1 MQMEIALYARVSIN
15 RPHQNQIQNQTQ
27 SVDQQI
33 ERLLAHMAKEA
44 QIQHPQSR
52 HLQWHLAQEHIYRD
66 DGYSGARLNRPGLDQ
81 LREHAA
87 MAAFQIVLITTPD
100 RLARNYVHQV
110 LLLDELKSKGCE
122 VVFLEHLMSDDPH
135 DQLLLQVR
143 GAVAEYERTLI
154 TDRMRRG
161 RQAKL
166 RSGQL
171 LPWTRQ
177 PYGYLLDPVDPD
189 HPRNPQ
195 GVRVDPVK
203 SEVVKQIF
211 AWYTDLSAPESL
223 YKVSQRL
230 TALQIPTPGGG
241 PLWKGATVRLIL
253 NNPTYTGTVYVG
265 RTHDIPSRRRKSAL
279 HPAGAANQ
287 RSQRPVPPSEWIA
300 LPAIPVP
307 ALVSEEIF
315 ALAQARLEG
324 NKRMASRI
332 AVTTPSTSI
341 CSEDWLVA
349 RNARWRVVPAPALL
363 STITTSAV
371 CVAIRCAQDQEQN
384 QKSAAKPALL
394 VLMSWTR

>member
-1 MQMEIALYARVSIN
+1 MPMEIALYARVSIN
-15 RPHQNQIQNQTQ
+15 RQHQNQTH

-33 ERLLAHMAKEA
+33 QRLMAYVTKETQT
-44 QIQHPQSR
+44 QIQAQHAQHSE
-52 HLQWHLAQEHIYRD
+52 WHLAQEHIYRD
-66 DGYSGARLNRPGLDQ
+66 DGYSGARLNRPGLDR
-81 LREHAA
+81 LREQAA

-110 LLLDELKSKGCE
+110 LLLDELKSKGCQ
-122 VVFLEHLMSDDPH
+122 VIFLEHPMSDDPH

-166 RSGQL
+166 HSGQL

-177 PYGYLLDPVDPD
+177 PYGYLLDPD

-195 GVRVDPVK
+195 GVRIDPVK
-203 SEVVKQIF
+203 AEVVRQIF
-211 AWYTDLSAPESL
+211 AWYTDLSTPTSL

-230 TALQIPTPGGG
+230 SALQIPTPGGG

-265 RTHDIPSRRRKSAL
+265 RKHEIPSRRRKSAL
-279 HPAGAANQ
+279 QPAGAANH
-287 RSQRPVPPSEWIA
+287 RSQLPVPPNEWIA

-307 ALVSEEIF
+307 ALVSKEIF
-315 ALAQARLEG
+315 GLAQARLEG
-324 NKRMASRI
+324 NKRMASRNN
-332 AVTTPSTSI
+332 TTYQYLLRGLVSCGQCKMACSARTSSAKYNYYI
-341 CSEDWLVA
+341 CSLRGNPLRSA
-349 RNARWRVVPAPALL
+349 RKRW
-363 STITTSAV
+363 T
-371 CVAIRCAQDQEQN
+371 
-384 QKSAAKPALL
+384 
-394 VLMSWTR
+394 

>member
-1 MQMEIALYARVSIN
+1 M
-15 RPHQNQIQNQTQ
+15 
-27 SVDQQI
+27 
-33 ERLLAHMAKEA
+33 
-44 QIQHPQSR
+44 
-52 HLQWHLAQEHIYRD
+52 
-66 DGYSGARLNRPGLDQ
+66 
-81 LREHAA
+81 
-87 MAAFQIVLITTPD
+87 
-100 RLARNYVHQV
+100 
-110 LLLDELKSKGCE
+110 
-122 VVFLEHLMSDDPH
+122 VFLEHLMSDDPH

-241 PLWKGATVRLIL
+241 PLWKGA
-253 NNPTYTGTVYVG
+253 
-265 RTHDIPSRRRKSAL
+265 K
-279 HPAGAANQ
+279 
-287 RSQRPVPPSEWIA
+287 VP
-300 LPAIPVP
+300 
-307 ALVSEEIF
+307 
-315 ALAQARLEG
+315 Q
-324 NKRMASRI
+324 
-332 AVTTPSTSI
+332 
-341 CSEDWLVA
+341 
-349 RNARWRVVPAPALL
+349 
-363 STITTSAV
+363 
-371 CVAIRCAQDQEQN
+371 
-384 QKSAAKPALL
+384 
-394 VLMSWTR
+394 